1 MLDRSFI
8 TGPDIGLLKTFDNW
22 KFLPLYSEFLH
33 CVDNRRRPRVVV
45 NSLLPTVQLVCQGES
60 LIHEKILNRLVKYK
74 GNNEG
79 NLKKYISET
88 IKVI

>member
-1 MLDRSFI
+1 MLGRSFI

-33 CVDNRRRPRVVV
+33 CVDDRRRPRVVV
-45 NSLLPTVQLVCQGES
+45 HSLLLTVPLVCQGES

-79 NLKKYISET
+79 NLKNHLELI
-88 IKVI
+88 